1 MKNRTE
7 DRLSHSRQ
15 VFNACTSVGIKR
27 KGMCICQYAQRAL
40 DNNRPHSHIR
50 ELSIGNDWGLDDEDC
65 TPLYR
70 RPEQKYLLFETTDK
84 PYHLV

>member
-1 MKNRTE
+1 M
-7 DRLSHSRQ
+7 
-15 VFNACTSVGIKR
+15 
-27 KGMCICQYAQRAL
+27 YAQRAL
-40 DNNRPHSHIR
+40 DNNRPNSHIR

-70 RPEQKYLLFETTDK
+70 RAEQKYLLFETTDK